1 MSYIHICNTCSS
13 TFLIHFKHDL
23 YFSVFQAAEVHLPH
37 IKTHLILKVAP
48 HVNGYGR
55 YIFCSIVGNFEGM
68 IADSNLTLTIQAL
81 KWLKSAL
88 AGKRG
93 VIWDAEEINLKV
105 VKCGVAENLLYR
117 CQSDHRPTVPKHM
130 EHTIW
135 G

>member
-1 MSYIHICNTCSS
+1 M
-13 TFLIHFKHDL
+13 
-23 YFSVFQAAEVHLPH
+23 HLPH
-37 IKTHLILKVAP
+37 IKTHPILKVAP

-117 CQSDHRPTVPKHM
+117 LPERPQTNSAKTYGAHDLGLSALLKCIMVVVLEAGVKDYSF
-130 EHTIW
+130 TFST
-135 G
+135 